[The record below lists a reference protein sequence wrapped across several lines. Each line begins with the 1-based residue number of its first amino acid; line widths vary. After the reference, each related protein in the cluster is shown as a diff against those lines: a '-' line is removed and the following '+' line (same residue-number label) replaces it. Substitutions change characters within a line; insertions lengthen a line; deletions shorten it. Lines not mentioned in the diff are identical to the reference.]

1 MTLDAFYDH
10 RTDILVSS
18 GGSVSQIF
26 GMSVPQINNGVVDNK
41 GIEAS
46 LAWDDNIG
54 NFKYHL
60 GGQFTFTRNKIKKSE

>member
-1 MTLDAFYDH
+1 MVLFP
-10 RTDILVSS
+10 DIR
-18 GGSVSQIF
+18 
-26 GMSVPQINNGVVDNK
+26 MSVPQINNGVVDNK

-60 GGQFTFTRNKIKKSE
+60 GGQFTFTRNKIKNRMKSIARMIISNAQEVL

>member
-46 LAWDDNIG
+46 LVVG
-54 NFKYHL
+54 
-60 GGQFTFTRNKIKKSE
+60 